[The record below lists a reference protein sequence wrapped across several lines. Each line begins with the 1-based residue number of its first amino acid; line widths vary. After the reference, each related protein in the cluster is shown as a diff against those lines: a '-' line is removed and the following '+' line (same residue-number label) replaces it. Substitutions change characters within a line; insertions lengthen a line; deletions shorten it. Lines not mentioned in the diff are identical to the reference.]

1 MSALLLAADII
12 VRLGP
17 RGKLVGVS
25 TFAQT
30 PEVLAGIP
38 RIGGFSKPTLQ
49 KIISLEPDIIIAT
62 SDVQVDTF
70 AVSPVLALNPH
81 RLCDIEQ
88 NVHLVG
94 AALGVSAA
102 ANRLAI
108 GSATELASLRL
119 PRAAGT
125 RPAIFFE
132 EWPDPLVG
140 GIGWVGDL
148 IDRLGGLDVFSELR
162 SKRIANERRIDPIE
176 VLA

>member
-1 MSALLLAADII
+1 M
-12 VRLGP
+12 RLGP
-17 RGKLVGVS
+17 RGKVGGVS
-25 TFAQT
+25 TIAQT

-81 RLCDIEQ
+81 RLSDIEQ

-125 RPAIFFE
+125 RPAIFF
-132 EWPDPLVG
+132 
-140 GIGWVGDL
+140 
-148 IDRLGGLDVFSELR
+148 
-162 SKRIANERRIDPIE
+162 
-176 VLA
+176 